1 MKVRMYLTSKCILCT
16 FPSYN
21 LKGKL
26 PNPPL
31 VMLQKGF
38 LTLVLL
44 TFRTKL
50 FFVVRGVLCI
60 LGYLEASLA
69 FM

>member
-50 FFVVRGVLCI
+50 FLCA
-60 LGYLEASLA
+60 Y
-69 FM
+69 